1 MRKII
6 LASNSIARKK
16 FLENA
21 GLVFI
26 VVPSNYEEDMTLPMA
41 PGELA
46 KFLSLGKAEDVAK
59 SFDDAIIISAD
70 TFVSI
75 DNRIIGKP
83 HTADIAYKT
92 LRTLSG
98 KTHTVVTGFTIIDTK
113 INKIFSKAVE
123 TKVTFK
129 ELTDEMINYYIKN
142 YSPLKFAGSYTLRD
156 VENTFIENIEG
167 DHSNIIGLPIDEVM
181 NTLKNEFGVKAQ

>member
-6 LASNSIARKK
+6 LASSSPQRKK
-16 FLENA
+16 FLEEA

-26 VVPSNYEEDMTLPMA
+26 VAPSNYEEDMTLPMV
-41 PGELA
+41 PSELA

-59 SFDDAIIISAD
+59 NFEDALIISAD

-75 DNRIIGKP
+75 DGKIIGKP
-83 HTADIAYKT
+83 HTEDVAYKT

-98 KTHTVVTGFTIIDTK
+98 RTHTVVTGFTIIDTK
-113 INKIFSKAVE
+113 INKKISKATE

-129 ELTDEMINYYIKN
+129 ELSDQMIYDYIRDYN
-142 YSPLKFAGSYTLRD
+142 PLKFAGSYTLRD

-167 DHSNIIGLPIDEVM
+167 DHNNIIGLPVDEVM
-181 NTLKNEFGVKAQ
+181 STLKELDAK

>member
-6 LASNSIARKK
+6 LASSSPQRKK

-26 VVPSNYEEDMTLPMA
+26 VVPSSYEEDMTLPMV
-41 PGELA
+41 PGDLA

-75 DNRIIGKP
+75 DNSIIGKP
-83 HTADIAYKT
+83 HTPDIAYKT

-113 INKIFSKAVE
+113 INKRISKAVE

-129 ELTDEMINYYIKN
+129 ELSDQMIYDYIRDYN
-142 YSPLKFAGSYTLRD
+142 PLKFAGSYTLRD

-167 DHSNIIGLPIDEVM
+167 DHNNIIGLPVDEVM
-181 NTLKNEFGVKAQ
+181 NTLKEFGVK

>member
-6 LASNSIARKK
+6 LASNSVARRK
-16 FLENA
+16 FLESK
-21 GLVFI
+21 GLIFE
-26 VVPSNYEEDMTLPMA
+26 VVPSNYEEDMTLPMV
-41 PGELA
+41 PSELA

-59 SFDDAIIISAD
+59 NFDDAIIISAD

-75 DNRIIGKP
+75 ENKIIGKP
-83 HTADIAYKT
+83 HTEDVAKIT
-92 LRTLSG
+92 LKTLSG

-113 INKIFSKAVE
+113 INKKFSKAVE

-129 ELTDEMINYYIKN
+129 DLSDQMIYDYIRD

-156 VENTFIENIEG
+156 VQDTFIENIEG

-181 NTLKNEFGVKAQ
+181 NTLKNEFSIKAQ